1 MKSFKLI
8 GRGHRKVLL
17 FPGLLGTRNA
27 FDEMLRFADLDTFQY
42 AIVEYRGYGESRG
55 MPGLLT
61 LRQVV
66 VDAVRLTEYLEW
78 SKFAV
83 AGHSMGALAAQM
95 LAVALPHRVDVIVSI
110 AGTSAKGASA
120 DPERVRFMQGLAQS
134 LEQRQA
140 LVKAGTGGR
149 YTDAAALA
157 IAASSWTEIDG
168 NAVASYA
175 ADASR
180 TNIQEQVAELDA
192 PILVLVGEH
201 DAANSESVARET
213 TLKWYKRPTLQVLA
227 GAGHYLPVEASLA
240 TISAIENY
248 LSQAN

>member
-1 MKSFKLI
+1 MKSFKLV

-17 FPGLLGTRNA
+17 FPGLLGTRDA

-55 MPGLLT
+55 EPGLLT

-78 SKFAV
+78 PKFVV
-83 AGHSMGALAAQM
+83 AGHSIGALAAQM
-95 LAVALPHRVDVIVSI
+95 LAVALPHRVDAIVSI
-110 AGTSAKGASA
+110 AGASAKGASK

-140 LVKAGTGGR
+140 LVKAGIGESC
-149 YTDAAALA
+149 TDAAARA
-157 IAASSWTEIDG
+157 IASANWNDVDG
-168 NAVASYA
+168 NALASYA
-175 ADASR
+175 GDASR
-180 TNIQEQVAELDA
+180 TDIHDQVTDLDA

-201 DAANSESVARET
+201 DAANSEAAARET

-227 GAGHYLPVEASLA
+227 GAGHYLPVEAPVA
-240 TISAIENY
+240 TITAIERY
-248 LSQAN
+248 LSQA